1 MRSQSAVQIQIRPAM
16 KSHPKIG
23 TAGELPFVMEQKHCI
38 DFATDGMPVLL
49 RRESAACF
57 LSETV

>member
-1 MRSQSAVQIQIRPAM
+1 M

-23 TAGELPFVMEQKHCI
+23 TAGELPFVVEQKHCI